1 MAISILV
8 AKLIR
13 KLRPE
18 EKVNLAVSMTD
29 VCTRICAEGIRD
41 RNVSLKEKH
50 IIEKVRERIIRKKPR
65 HFEV

>member
-1 MAISILV
+1 LA
-8 AKLIR
+8 R

-41 RNVSLKEKH
+41 RNVSITEKH
-50 IIEKVRERIIRKKPR
+50 IVDKIRERAIRKKS
-65 HFEV
+65 HNLEV

>member
-1 MAISILV
+1 MTISILV

-29 VCTRICAEGIRD
+29 VCTCICAEGIRD
-41 RNVSLKEKH
+41 RNVSIKEKH
-50 IIEKVRERIIRKKPR
+50 VIEKVRERIIRKKLH

>member
-1 MAISILV
+1 MIP
-8 AKLIR
+8 

-50 IIEKVRERIIRKKPR
+50 VIENVRQRITSKKPS

>member
-1 MAISILV
+1 MTISLSV
-8 AKLIR
+8 ARLIR

-41 RNVSLKEKH
+41 RNASITEKH
-50 IIEKVRERIIRKKPR
+50 IIEKVRERITRKKPH